1 MSDCIFCRIVRGEIP
16 AQKVYEDEQVLAFN
30 DIYPLAPVHIL
41 VIPKLHIESMAQ
53 VGPEHEALMG
63 RLMVAA
69 SRVAQEQ
76 GCNHGYRSIV
86 NTGRTGGQEVYHLH
100 LHILGGADPL
110 PPMLRR

>member
-41 VIPKLHIESMAQ
+41 VIPKVHIESLAE
-53 VGPEHEALMG
+53 VGPGQEALMG

-69 SRVAQEQ
+69 SHVAQQQ

-110 PPMLRR
+110 PPMLKR